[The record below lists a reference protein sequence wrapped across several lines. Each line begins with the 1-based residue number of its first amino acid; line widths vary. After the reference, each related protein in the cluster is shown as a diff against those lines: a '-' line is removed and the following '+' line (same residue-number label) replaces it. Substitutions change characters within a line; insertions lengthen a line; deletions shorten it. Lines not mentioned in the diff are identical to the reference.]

1 LNSEPLCKH
10 HNGSIYV
17 SFKFS
22 DRNQEMVFPEY
33 WSKIRIIFLEKITKN
48 MHFFAEL
55 ISVTDDE
62 KTPFL
67 LDNIETSK

>member
-1 LNSEPLCKH
+1 
-10 HNGSIYV
+10 
-17 SFKFS
+17 
-22 DRNQEMVFPEY
+22 MVFPEY